1 MSKHSV
7 LLEGLKR
14 SGECIYLRGTKETP
28 GIARRL
34 NVLGGT
40 KEAETVF
47 PVINSTVAAGG

>member
-1 MSKHSV
+1 M